1 MTNTTN
7 DHSWLFTQ
15 LFSNWKKFEIIYVT
29 ILLLLQ
35 VGVYLIAPDS
45 WIGMLSGVFGTIAL
59 VLRDFSTNRLVYV
72 GSR

>member
-45 WIGMLSGVFGTIAL
+45 
-59 VLRDFSTNRLVYV
+59 
-72 GSR
+72 